1 MRNATAIAMVLAIL
15 LGVLAISQVDDL
27 ASSLQAVLP
36 VGPLV
41 DFVGFWPILVVFL
54 VVGAA
59 AMFAI
64 GAGGSRRWR

>member
-36 VGPLV
+36 AGPLV

-64 GAGGSRRWR
+64 GASGRSRPR